1 MRKVDMATNTTA
13 QKDKGFKGIETNAA
27 VDAQV
32 REKLI
37 TARIALLLKAPFFG
51 NLATRLKLENADSW
65 CPTAATDGRK
75 FYYNSEFIKKMPGK
89 QVEFLMGHEV
99 LHCVY
104 DHMGRRGD
112 RDAKVWNIADDYC
125 VNQDL
130 LDQRIGEKIPVG
142 LYDSKYKGWSAE
154 EVYDDL
160 MKNAKKISLDDLA
173 KMLLDEHLDGE
184 EDGDGEGDGN
194 GEGEG
199 DKDGK
204 GGGNGKGRPKLTE
217 AEKKEIRDELKEAM
231 LAAAQTCSAGQLPA
245 GVRRMIKDL
254 TAPQLDW
261 RALLQQQIQSTMRS
275 DYTWMRASRK
285 GWDMDAVM
293 PGSDF
298 DKEIDICVSIDA
310 SGSMTDEMLKDILSE
325 IKGIME
331 IYQGFR
337 LHLWSFD
344 TEVYNAEV
352 FTPENLDNIMSW
364 EPGGGGGT
372 MFMCNWEYMR
382 DNDIVPKKFVMFTD
396 GYYGDSWGDPDYCDT
411 LFVIHG
417 GNKDEADFGITAYYE
432 FEKKKAYA

>member
-1 MRKVDMATNTTA
+1 MATKSSGTTTTKA
-13 QKDKGFKGIETNAA
+13 KNYVGVKTNPDTDKA
-27 VDAQV
+27 V
-32 REKLI
+32 REKLV

-51 NLATRLKLENADSW
+51 NLATRLQLVNADDW

-75 FYYNSEFIKKMPGK
+75 FYYNSEFLKKMPAK
-89 QVEFLMGHEV
+89 QLEFLMGHEV

-104 DHMGRRGD
+104 DHMGRRGE
-112 RDAKVWNIADDYC
+112 RDPQLWNIADDYC

-130 LDQRIGEKIPVG
+130 LDQKIGEKIPVG
-142 LYDSKYKGWSAE
+142 LYEPKYRGWSAE

-160 MKNAKKISLDDLA
+160 YENAEKIDIDDLVQQ
-173 KMLLDEHLDGE
+173 LLDEHLDGNGDDE
-184 EDGDGEGDGN
+184 GNGSGDGKDGEGK
-194 GEGEG
+194 E
-199 DKDGK
+199 
-204 GGGNGKGRPKLTE
+204 GKGRPRLTE
-217 AEKKEIRDELKEAM
+217 EEKKQIRDEIKEAVM
-231 LAAAQTCSAGQLPA
+231 TAAQTVSAGQLPA

-261 RALLQQQIQSTMRS
+261 RALLQQQIQSTMRT
-275 DYTWMRASRK
+275 DYTWARASRK
-285 GWDMDAVM
+285 GWDMDAIM

-310 SGSMTDEMLKDILSE
+310 SGSMTDEMLRDILSE

-344 TEVYNAEV
+344 TEVYNATV
-352 FTPENLDNIMSW
+352 YTPENLDDIMTW
-364 EPGGGGGT
+364 DPAGGGGT

-382 DNDIVPKKFVMFTD
+382 EHDILPKKFVMFTD

-411 LFVIHG
+411 LFVVHG
-417 GNKDEADFGITAYYE
+417 GNKEEAPFGITTYYE
-432 FEKKKAYA
+432 LSKEYA

>member
-1 MRKVDMATNTTA
+1 MATKSSGTTTTKA
-13 QKDKGFKGIETNAA
+13 KNYVGVKTNPDTDK
-27 VDAQV
+27 QV
-32 REKLI
+32 REKLV

-51 NLATRLKLENADSW
+51 NLATRLQLVNADEW

-75 FYYNSEFIKKMPGK
+75 FYYNSEFLKKMPAK
-89 QVEFLMGHEV
+89 QLEFLMGHEV

-104 DHMGRRGD
+104 DHMGRRGE
-112 RDAKVWNIADDYC
+112 RDPQLWNIADDYC

-130 LDQRIGEKIPVG
+130 LDQKIGEKIPVG
-142 LYDSKYKGWSAE
+142 LYEPKYRGWSAE

-160 MKNAKKISLDDLA
+160 YENAEKIDIDDLVQQ
-173 KMLLDEHLDGE
+173 LLDEHLDG
-184 EDGDGEGDGN
+184 DGDGEGED
-194 GEGEG
+194 EGEG
-199 DKDGK
+199 KEGEGK
-204 GGGNGKGRPKLTE
+204 GKGRPKLTE
-217 AEKKEIRDELKEAM
+217 EEKKQIRDEIKEAVM
-231 LAAAQTCSAGQLPA
+231 TAAQTVNAGQLPA

-261 RALLQQQIQSTMRS
+261 RALLQQQIQSTMRT
-275 DYTWMRASRK
+275 DYTWARASRK
-285 GWDMDAVM
+285 GWDMDAIM

-310 SGSMTDEMLKDILSE
+310 SGSMTDEMLRDILSE

-344 TEVYNAEV
+344 TEVYNATV
-352 FTPENLDNIMSW
+352 YTPENLDDIMTW
-364 EPGGGGGT
+364 DPAGGGGT

-382 DNDIVPKKFVMFTD
+382 EHDILPKKFVMFTD

-411 LFVIHG
+411 LFVVHG
-417 GNKDEADFGITAYYE
+417 GNKEEAPFGITTYYE
-432 FEKKKAYA
+432 LSKEYA

>member
-1 MRKVDMATNTTA
+1 MATNNTA
-13 QKDKGFKGIETNAA
+13 QKDKSYKGTTTNPSI
-27 VDAQV
+27 DAQV

-51 NLATRLKLENADSW
+51 NLATRLKLENADDW

-75 FYYNSEFIKKMPGK
+75 FYYNSEFINKMPSK

-112 RDAKVWNIADDYC
+112 RDAKLWNIADDYC

-142 LYDSKYKGWSAE
+142 LYDTKFKGWSAE
-154 EVYDDL
+154 EVYDYL
-160 MKNAKKISLDDLA
+160 YENAEKINIDDLV
-173 KMLLDEHLDGE
+173 KQLLDEHLDGE
-184 EDGDGEGDGN
+184 DGDGDGEG
-194 GEGEG
+194 EGEG
-199 DKDGK
+199 SGKSDKQGK
-204 GGGNGKGRPKLTE
+204 GGRPTLSE
-217 AEKKEIRDELKEAM
+217 AEKKAIRDEIKEAVM
-231 LAAAQTCSAGQLPA
+231 AAAQTCQAGQLPA
-245 GVRRMIKDL
+245 GVKRLIKDL

-261 RALLQQQIQSTMRS
+261 RSLLQQQIQSTMRT
-275 DYTWMRASRK
+275 DYTWQRASRK

-293 PGSDF
+293 PGSDW

-310 SGSMTDEMLKDILSE
+310 SGSMSDEMLKDILSE
-325 IKGIME
+325 VKGIME
-331 IYQGFR
+331 SYTSFR

-344 TEVYNAEV
+344 TEVYNATV
-352 FTPENLDNIMSW
+352 FTAENLDDIMDW
-364 EPGGGGGT
+364 EVGGGGGT
-372 MFMCNWEYMR
+372 MFMCNWQYMR

-411 LFVIHG
+411 LFVLHG
-417 GNKDEADFGITAYYE
+417 GNKDEASFGITAYYE
-432 FEKKKAYA
+432 FEKTRTHA